1 MRILRNYILKEC
13 VTPFA
18 ICLGVLTF
26 VFLLGYLPQLANKV
40 INQGVD
46 MGSITMA
53 FLYNIPVLLGYT
65 LPIAAL
71 ATVILTFG
79 RFSSDNEIIAI
90 RASGIS
96 LGSLLA
102 PLIATGVVLS
112 LVLLILNDRVIPR
125 AYDAQRRILQETGAR
140 NPAALLEAGTF
151 VDAFDGN
158 IIFIYKVDHNRM
170 FNVRIWQPQPDGHPT
185 RTISAQEGEFT
196 PVPGEQQVLLK
207 LINGTSDE
215 PDFNNPDNFYKLNFK
230 TSFMKLDMAR
240 KSAKVEKKPK
250 GMTLNE
256 LQEEMRKFSKL
267 GIDTRP
273 LIAEYHRKVSW
284 ALSPLIF
291 ILLGFPVAVI
301 THRRQKTA
309 NLLLAVIFAAP
320 YYLISIGCQALATQG
335 AQNITRPDLLMWLPN
350 IIGGVIVAVL
360 NYKLCVS

>member
-13 VTPFA
+13 SVPFVM
-18 ICLGVLTF
+18 CLGVLTF

-46 MGSITMA
+46 LGSVTLA

-96 LGSLLA
+96 LRSLLA
-102 PLIATGVVLS
+102 PLIAVGIILS
-112 LVLLILNDRVIPR
+112 LIMLILNDRVIPG
-125 AYDAQRRILQETGAR
+125 AYENQRQILQQTGAK
-140 NPAALLEAGTF
+140 NPSAILEAGTF
-151 VDAFDGN
+151 IEAFNGN
-158 IIFIYKVDHNRM
+158 VIFVYKIDRNKM
-170 FNVRIWQPQPDGHPT
+170 YNVRIWQPQPDGKPT

-196 PVPGEQQVLLK
+196 TVPGQQKILLK

-215 PDFNNPDNFYKLNFK
+215 PDFNNPNNFYKLNFK
-230 TSFMKLDMAR
+230 TSFMTIDMGRKAVKL
-240 KSAKVEKKPK
+240 EKKPK
-250 GMTLNE
+250 GMSLKE
-256 LQEEMRKFSKL
+256 LDAETKKL
-267 GIDTRP
+267 DKLSVDTKP
-273 LIAEYHRKVSW
+273 LVAEYHRKISW

-301 THRRQKTA
+301 THRRAKTA

-320 YYLISIGCQALATQG
+320 YYLVSIGCQALATQG
-335 AQNITRPDLLMWLPN
+335 IARPDIIMWIPN
-350 IIGGVIVAVL
+350 IIGGIIVFIL
-360 NYKLCVS
+360 NYRLCVS